1 MFVKLSRQNIWMSN
15 MDQTQSIF
23 NAISYTPM
31 YTLLLLL
38 LFEGFNDPENFDQP
52 TESV

>member
-1 MFVKLSRQNIWMSN
+1 MNEQIL
-15 MDQTQSIF
+15 DQTQSIF

-38 LFEGFNDPENFDQP
+38 LF
-52 TESV
+52 